1 MFDLLNNASLSQ
13 ILIVVCNEKYQK
25 VMLNL
30 MRIKLEIEECPIIR
44 PFDATC
50 SLMHDAGTLTPAEK
64 SCNSQIAIEVHGI
77 LLLTVYEPSIK
88 IFMLTFGPKIY
99 S

>member
-1 MFDLLNNASLSQ
+1 MTNNANLSQ

-64 SCNSQIAIEVHGI
+64 SCNCQIAIEVHGI
-77 LLLTVYEPSIK
+77 LLPSVYGSSVK
-88 IFMLTFGPKIY
+88 IFTLTFGLKNY
-99 S
+99 F

>member
-1 MFDLLNNASLSQ
+1 MFDYNASLSQ

-64 SCNSQIAIEVHGI
+64 SCNSQIAIEVHMG
-77 LLLTVYEPSIK
+77 
-88 IFMLTFGPKIY
+88 FCY
-99 S
+99 SPCMSLPLKFLC